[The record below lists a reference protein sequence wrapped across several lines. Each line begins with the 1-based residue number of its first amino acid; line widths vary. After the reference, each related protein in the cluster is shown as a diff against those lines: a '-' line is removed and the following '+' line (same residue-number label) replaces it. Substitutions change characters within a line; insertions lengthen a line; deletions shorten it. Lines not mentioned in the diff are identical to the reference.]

1 MAQPPKPT
9 ITTSNDPFTVGN
21 AADGSSGGPS
31 KQPGVNVV
39 TSEVNPNPKD
49 ASKKGWS
56 ALGKKRQSGN
66 APTPQPQ
73 QTTASPHKQ
82 TSAKGKPPENV
93 PPVAGSSTSLPL
105 KGAKEMTPAPKPK
118 PAYRL
123 NVYQAA
129 PTPIASVDIIAVHDL
144 EESQESAWTYELTSR
159 HLNTKVKEVIQREL
173 ERETSPSSRERSRR
187 NDMFSGGVDGSR
199 NSSIS
204 GIRRDGPG
212 PIPDFPSRPESMI
225 RQAEYEPTFAA
236 VYEESLDKGKSL
248 DTPRS
253 PDGKPDP
260 IGMGG
265 METPGEGLPSPL
277 NPRPMRTEPRDNK
290 LKTSRRDNKESIKEK
305 ASIRSSS
312 EFERPEK
319 PRRVNWLRDFL
330 TNDIPNSRV
339 LAFSYPGPKFERKQ
353 PAAPGSSTDKKDK
366 AAASS
371 PGAGAG
377 LGPGASTST
386 TPKKPGSGTT
396 PATGTPIGNN
406 AQTGQKWMEYVESA
420 AKDLLQRIKRSRSI
434 FYQKEV
440 PIVFIGYG
448 FGGIIIQKA
457 LELAA
462 KENMPPRE
470 RPEKKE
476 TEEKPKE
483 VKEEN
488 GSTSV
493 PATTDNMKDA
503 TTPPALPPT
512 PSEKPAEGPVKRPKP
527 APVKDPFPL
536 QHVYQV
542 LFLDTPFPKIH
553 DSERGHLFPDNTN
566 VRMCQILLEIEMR
579 EKGAKLVEKTWLSLQ
594 GRLEVVPTPLNF
606 AVTWMYSHGRVKQP
620 DGDAKSQL
628 VREEEF
634 NAMRKYKKQKMTFTS
649 VSIYKHRRLARV
661 PDTQDYIYK
670 AICSRIQAK
679 LLFQSIPVRNVALI
693 QTILE
698 SKALPEEVEVKDW
711 KGRTPLHYAAA
722 LYPPSEDIVTLLINE
737 RPSDTVEPDNDGR
750 IPLHD
755 AVLTAWEQEPPEGV
769 DRSECSG
776 VIRYLLRN
784 MQRGDM
790 EVQDNE
796 GVSPW
801 DQMTCEKEGCC
812 CEEDECAA
820 VWIQELR
827 ENLEPIS
834 GPAISQDYVLPTEPT
849 PPEKDSAQYL
859 ATFTSQGAV
868 SEFYHSFNQI
878 NHKLEEHINL
888 KTPSVYEMIY
898 DSDKGCARI
907 LEFSRRRES
916 YQDFRCRWIHVPAN
930 NEQWLADLFLS
941 MGIRDIAMD
950 HQRHDGLTVFNR
962 YMNPQA
968 KKYEYVRFDLPNNSR
983 FTTAPHLHL
992 PTVPEENLK
1001 EFGPELPPDDIRMLG
1016 NTRAATQI
1024 IPSRTAWSDLPP
1036 IRETGGNQTI
1046 ALFMPFLAYE
1056 NHEGRKKNAKIIHR
1070 TRDPKAKSDK
1080 QADRDSALIKGYLTY
1095 NKGPLHCRR
1104 TLDQYSYYMLE
1115 TTERRDKD
1123 QVVYR
1128 WAKEQGKAK
1137 SQIPLLMIDQ
1147 LWLWILP
1154 DGTMITS
1161 LPNTQKPSESYNIKM
1176 LLSKEIETNKS
1187 RHAIQG
1193 PETLLDLVLKTCL
1206 NIMTRKGPGGVKL
1219 NECFQSSIN
1228 KIAESEAITMK
1239 RLLKTVD
1246 KLADAPDPFALTAEI
1261 DSFSRISEE
1270 SKQLVEIIDIQ
1281 DELGIIKSVLT
1292 TQREVLKELRNHIAQ
1307 TTHSHGTVTPQT
1319 TSAAHTAAIAAA
1331 MGSPGL
1337 GISPGGDGTQ
1347 FNPMSPPAGMWNS
1360 TPSVSPFNGLA
1371 TPNSAAPGM
1380 GEHHGSTVLKSTR
1393 VVDDAIRVV
1402 EDHILRVKEMNES
1415 AKRVQADLKQLLEFK
1430 QQQASGWES
1439 RYAMKLS
1446 EQGQRQNTIMLVFTI
1461 VTIIFLPLSFIASFF
1476 ALQIREFPHEE
1487 GGDEPSWDLEQVS
1500 GLLFGISV
1508 AVSAVIIAGIGAL
1521 FYRMSKRN
1529 KMRMDQLKKAD
1540 KSSKPWSRSSKSS
1553 SSNSSGS
1560 KSKTGGENENRRP
1573 GDKPSSKD
1581 GGKSTG
1587 KNGATATRRRH
1598 RRKHGGG
1605 EDDSDSSDNDS
1616 DCSSA
1621 SSSSSTSSDSSSKER
1636 DENEYAPL
1644 LNRWRWHTHIP
1655 LVRRLWVWKLYKVS
1669 SRKTALAR
1677 RRKRSGVGGD
1687 SADLTLRKNNSAGEN
1702 WEWDYPLSRAR
1713 LMTFGLVYDK
1723 LLEAYRNVAGTRGM
1737 KGRKGERKKLKGD
1750 DDDSDSDEEREKDSG
1765 DYSDRRDGD
1774 ESEDDDDHAGNEDED
1789 DEEEEDCDSEDE
1801 RVRREVLEAE
1811 HHERVEKRKKWL
1823 SGFVPGGYGG
1833 KLFGIGKEKRHHH
1846 HHHHHHHHGEHYVGR
1861 SESDERVMA
1870 GVSPTS
1876 PDVEWR
1882 ENGADSELPRGRG
1895 SWTEQDNEGAATRG
1909 KGWMDVMKWRN
1920 RQRTTDEEM
1929 GGGPKRE

>member
-1 MAQPPKPT
+1 
-9 ITTSNDPFTVGN
+9 
-21 AADGSSGGPS
+21 
-31 KQPGVNVV
+31 
-39 TSEVNPNPKD
+39 
-49 ASKKGWS
+49 
-56 ALGKKRQSGN
+56 
-66 APTPQPQ
+66 
-73 QTTASPHKQ
+73 
-82 TSAKGKPPENV
+82 
-93 PPVAGSSTSLPL
+93 
-105 KGAKEMTPAPKPK
+105 
-118 PAYRL
+118 
-123 NVYQAA
+123 
-129 PTPIASVDIIAVHDL
+129 
-144 EESQESAWTYELTSR
+144 
-159 HLNTKVKEVIQREL
+159 
-173 ERETSPSSRERSRR
+173 
-187 NDMFSGGVDGSR
+187 
-199 NSSIS
+199 
-204 GIRRDGPG
+204 
-212 PIPDFPSRPESMI
+212 
-225 RQAEYEPTFAA
+225 
-236 VYEESLDKGKSL
+236 
-248 DTPRS
+248 
-253 PDGKPDP
+253 
-260 IGMGG
+260 
-265 METPGEGLPSPL
+265 
-277 NPRPMRTEPRDNK
+277 
-290 LKTSRRDNKESIKEK
+290 
-305 ASIRSSS
+305 
-312 EFERPEK
+312 
-319 PRRVNWLRDFL
+319 
-330 TNDIPNSRV
+330 
-339 LAFSYPGPKFERKQ
+339 
-353 PAAPGSSTDKKDK
+353 
-366 AAASS
+366 
-371 PGAGAG
+371 
-377 LGPGASTST
+377 
-386 TPKKPGSGTT
+386 
-396 PATGTPIGNN
+396 
-406 AQTGQKWMEYVESA
+406 
-420 AKDLLQRIKRSRSI
+420 
-434 FYQKEV
+434 
-440 PIVFIGYG
+440 
-448 FGGIIIQKA
+448 
-457 LELAA
+457 
-462 KENMPPRE
+462 
-470 RPEKKE
+470 
-476 TEEKPKE
+476 
-483 VKEEN
+483 
-488 GSTSV
+488 
-493 PATTDNMKDA
+493 
-503 TTPPALPPT
+503 
-512 PSEKPAEGPVKRPKP
+512 
-527 APVKDPFPL
+527 
-536 QHVYQV
+536 
-542 LFLDTPFPKIH
+542 
-553 DSERGHLFPDNTN
+553 
-566 VRMCQILLEIEMR
+566 
-579 EKGAKLVEKTWLSLQ
+579 
-594 GRLEVVPTPLNF
+594 
-606 AVTWMYSHGRVKQP
+606 
-620 DGDAKSQL
+620 
-628 VREEEF
+628 
-634 NAMRKYKKQKMTFTS
+634 
-649 VSIYKHRRLARV
+649 
-661 PDTQDYIYK
+661 
-670 AICSRIQAK
+670 
-679 LLFQSIPVRNVALI
+679 
-693 QTILE
+693 
-698 SKALPEEVEVKDW
+698 
-711 KGRTPLHYAAA
+711 
-722 LYPPSEDIVTLLINE
+722 
-737 RPSDTVEPDNDGR
+737 
-750 IPLHD
+750 
-755 AVLTAWEQEPPEGV
+755 
-769 DRSECSG
+769 
-776 VIRYLLRN
+776 
-784 MQRGDM
+784 
-790 EVQDNE
+790 
-796 GVSPW
+796 
-801 DQMTCEKEGCC
+801 
-812 CEEDECAA
+812 
-820 VWIQELR
+820 
-827 ENLEPIS
+827 
-834 GPAISQDYVLPTEPT
+834 
-849 PPEKDSAQYL
+849 
-859 ATFTSQGAV
+859 
-868 SEFYHSFNQI
+868 
-878 NHKLEEHINL
+878 
-888 KTPSVYEMIY
+888 
-898 DSDKGCARI
+898 
-907 LEFSRRRES
+907 
-916 YQDFRCRWIHVPAN
+916 
-930 NEQWLADLFLS
+930 
-941 MGIRDIAMD
+941 
-950 HQRHDGLTVFNR
+950 
-962 YMNPQA
+962 MNPQA
-968 KKYEYVRFDLPNNSR
+968 KKYEYVRFDLSNNSR

-1056 NHEGRKKNAKIIHR
+1056 NHEGRRKNAKIIHR

-1080 QADRDSALIKGYLTY
+1080 QADRDSALIKGYLSY

-1292 TQREVLKELRNHIAQ
+1292 TQREVLKELRNHIAT

-1319 TSAAHTAAIAAA
+1319 ASAAHTAAIAAA
-1331 MGSPGL
+1331 MGK
-1337 GISPGGDGTQ
+1337 
-1347 FNPMSPPAGMWNS
+1347 
-1360 TPSVSPFNGLA
+1360 
-1371 TPNSAAPGM
+1371 
-1380 GEHHGSTVLKSTR
+1380 HHGSTVLKSTR

-1540 KSSKPWSRSSKSS
+1540 KHSKPWSR
-1553 SSNSSGS
+1553 
-1560 KSKTGGENENRRP
+1560 
-1573 GDKPSSKD
+1573 
-1581 GGKSTG
+1581 G

-1598 RRKHGGG
+1598 GRKHGGGG

-1655 LVRRLWVWKLYKVS
+1655 VVRRLWVWKLYKVS

-1677 RRKRSGVGGD
+1677 RRRRPGAGGD

-1723 LLEAYRNVAGTRGM
+1723 VLEA
-1737 KGRKGERKKLKGD
+1737 
-1750 DDDSDSDEEREKDSG
+1750 
-1765 DYSDRRDGD
+1765 DGD
-1774 ESEDDDDHAGNEDED
+1774 ESEDDHHDGDEDDED

-1811 HHERVEKRKKWL
+1811 HHERVDKRKKWL

-1846 HHHHHHHHGEHYVGR
+1846 HRHHHHGEHYVER
-1861 SESDERVMA
+1861 SGMA

-1882 ENGADSELPRGRG
+1882 ENGDESELPRGRA
-1895 SWTEQDNEGAATRG
+1895 SSSEQDNEGAATRG
-1909 KGWMDVMKWRN
+1909 KAKGWMDVMKWRN
-1920 RQRTTDEEM
+1920 RQRVMDEEM
-1929 GGGPKRE
+1929 GDGRKRE